1 MIIENNKVI
10 TQDGKT
16 IHLSSLQL
24 SAVKAMEHSSSGT
37 VNTFELRNA
46 GIASGTQTI
55 SVLKARGALVTTIY
69 KPAFDS
75 LGNLH
80 NQIAHYQLVGWI

>member
-1 MIIENNKVI
+1 MNIEKNKV
-10 TQDGKT
+10 TTSDGRT
-16 IHLSSLQL
+16 VYLTSLQL
-24 SAVKAMEHSSSGT
+24 SVVKAMDCSLSGT
-37 VNTFELRNA
+37 VNTFELRNV
-46 GIASGTQTI
+46 GIASGSQTI